1 MNYIF
6 SEIGNLKSEL
16 AELEEEK
23 AEVIKYIKENIYSHT
38 LHQNSDGTIGDKQK
52 AKACVFL
59 YHKKTYES
67 SLNSFNFPEYVRRHD
82 SKNNNW
88 YDFFTDD
95 SVIARSTTY
104 INFIFELKY
113 VKQVFEP
120 SEIKQEVWQQLV
132 QEGETLL
139 GYSDFKKEMQTAE
152 DLVYLETIEKYLPYK
167 ITKIDCPE
175 LELQDWFY
183 AIHKSNL

>member
-16 AELEEEK
+16 AELETKK
-23 AEVIKYIKENIYSHT
+23 AEVIEYIKEKIYT
-38 LHQNSDGTIGDKQK
+38 TKINQNHDGTIGDKQK
-52 AKACVFL
+52 AKACVSL
-59 YHKKTYES
+59 YHKKTNEDHF
-67 SLNSFNFPEYVRRHD
+67 NSFMSPNYVRNYN
-82 SKNNNW
+82 SKNTDSYN
-88 YDFFTDD
+88 FFTDAN
-95 SVIARSTTY
+95 VIQGGNLN
-104 INFIFELKY
+104 NFIFELKY

-152 DLVYLETIEKYLPYK
+152 DLIYLETIEKYLPYK